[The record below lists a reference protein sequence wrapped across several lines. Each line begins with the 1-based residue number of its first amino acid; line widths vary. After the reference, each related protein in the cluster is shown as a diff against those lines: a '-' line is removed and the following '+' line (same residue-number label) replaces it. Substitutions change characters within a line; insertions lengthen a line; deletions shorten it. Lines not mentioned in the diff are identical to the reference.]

1 LSGLL
6 GRGQGLVTGRGSKRR
21 ELLGRTMGGT
31 GNLGQVTDDDQASG
45 GVAGGVAGPVAR
57 SLSGPALS
65 GPALSG
71 PADLPEQMRVRLDK
85 LNGMRASGVDPYPV
99 GFPRTAT
106 IAEVRATHPD
116 LGPDTAT
123 GERVGVTGRV
133 MLSRPGGKLCFA
145 TIRDGTGDIQV
156 MISLD
161 RVGEQ
166 ALAAWKRD
174 VDLGDHVGVEGE
186 VITSRS
192 GELSVLADSF
202 AITAKA
208 LRPLPDKHAG
218 LNDPQARVRQ
228 RYVDLIVNPAAR
240 RMAEMRAS
248 LTRALREELHAR
260 GYLEVE
266 TPVLQVLHGGANAR
280 PFVTHSNAY
289 DIELYLRIALE
300 LYLKRLVVG
309 GIEKVYEIGRI
320 FRNEGADATHNP
332 EFTMLEAYE
341 AYGDYNT
348 IGTLTWEL
356 IQAAARASLG
366 GTIVRRP
373 DGSQHDIGGDW
384 RQVTVH
390 DAVSG
395 ALGEEVTP
403 DTSEE
408 KLRHLSEQA
417 GIHQDPKWNRG
428 QVLLELYEHLVE
440 ARTVAPTFYRDF
452 PVEVSPLT
460 RQHRCDPRLAERW
473 DLVAFGAEIGTG
485 YSELVDPVQQR
496 ARLTAQSLLAA
507 GGDPEA
513 MQLDEDFLRAL
524 EYGMPPSG
532 GMGMG
537 TDRLMIMLTGASIRE
552 TVLFPLVRPD

>member
-1 LSGLL
+1 
-6 GRGQGLVTGRGSKRR
+6 VTDGDQ
-21 ELLGRTMGGT
+21 
-31 GNLGQVTDDDQASG
+31 GQV
-45 GVAGGVAGPVAR
+45 
-57 SLSGPALS
+57 
-65 GPALSG
+65 
-71 PADLPEQMRVRLDK
+71 PEQMAVRLGK
-85 LNGMRASGVDPYPV
+85 LDRIRAAGGDPYPV

-106 IAEVRATHPD
+106 IAEVRAKYPD
-116 LGPDTAT
+116 LEPDTET
-123 GERVGVTGRV
+123 GQRVGVTGRV
-133 MLSRPGGKLCFA
+133 MLSRIGGKLCFA

-202 AITAKA
+202 AITSKA
-208 LRPLPDKHAG
+208 LRPLPEKFAG
-218 LNDPQARVRQ
+218 LSDPEARVRQ
-228 RYVDLIVNPAAR
+228 RYVDLIVNPDAR
-240 RMAEMRAS
+240 RMAELRATV
-248 LTRALREELHAR
+248 TRSLREELHAR
-260 GYLEVE
+260 GFLEAE
-266 TPVLQVLHGGANAR
+266 TPALQVLHGGANAR
-280 PFVTHSNAY
+280 PFITHSNAY
-289 DIELYLRIALE
+289 NIELYLRIALE

-348 IGTLTWEL
+348 IGTLSREL
-356 IQAAARASLG
+356 IQAAARAAFG
-366 GTIVRRP
+366 GTVIRRA
-373 DGSQHDIGGDW
+373 DGSEHDIGGEW
-384 RQVTVH
+384 PSVGVH
-390 DAVSG
+390 EAISA

-403 DTSEE
+403 DTSEAR
-408 KLRHLSEQA
+408 LRQLSEQA
-417 GIHQDPKWNRG
+417 GIHQEPKWNRG
-428 QVLLELYEHLVE
+428 QVVLELYERLVE

-460 RQHRCDPRLAERW
+460 RQHRSDPRLAERW
-473 DLVAFGAEIGTG
+473 DLVAFGAEMGTG
-485 YSELVDPVQQR
+485 YSELVDPVVQR
-496 ARLTAQSLLAA
+496 ERLTAQSLLAA

-537 TDRLMIMLTGASIRE
+537 TDRMLIRFTGASIR
-552 TVLFPLVRPD
+552 

>member
-1 LSGLL
+1 
-6 GRGQGLVTGRGSKRR
+6 V
-21 ELLGRTMGGT
+21 
-31 GNLGQVTDDDQASG
+31 
-45 GVAGGVAGPVAR
+45 
-57 SLSGPALS
+57 
-65 GPALSG
+65 
-71 PADLPEQMRVRLDK
+71 PEQMQVRLDK
-85 LNGMRASGVDPYPV
+85 LDRIRAAGTDPYPV
-99 GFPRTAT
+99 AFPRTAT
-106 IAEVRATHPD
+106 IAQIRDKYPD
-116 LGPDTAT
+116 LAPDTAT
-123 GERVGVTGRV
+123 GQHAGVTGRV
-133 MLSRPGGKLCFA
+133 MLYRTGGKLCFA
-145 TIRDGTGDIQV
+145 RVRDATGDIQV

-161 RVGEQ
+161 RVGAD

-174 VDLGDHVGVEGE
+174 VDLGDHIGVEGE
-186 VITSRS
+186 VISSRS

-218 LNDPQARVRQ
+218 LSDPQARVRQ
-228 RYVDLIVNPAAR
+228 RYVDLIINPDAR
-240 RMAEMRAS
+240 RMAELRANV
-248 LTRALREELHAR
+248 TRSLREELHAR
-260 GYLEVE
+260 GFLEAE

-280 PFVTHSNAY
+280 PFVTRSNAY

-341 AYGDYNT
+341 AYGDYTT
-348 IGTLTWEL
+348 IATLTREL
-356 IQAAARASLG
+356 IQAAARAGLG
-366 GTIVRRP
+366 GTVVRRP
-373 DGSQHDIGGDW
+373 DGTEHDIGGEW
-384 RQVTVH
+384 PSVGVH
-390 DAVSG
+390 EAVSA

-403 DTSEE
+403 DTGEHR
-408 KLRHLSEQA
+408 LRELSAQA
-417 GIHQDPKWNRG
+417 DVHQEPKWNRG

-460 RQHRCDPRLAERW
+460 RQHRSDPRLAERW

-496 ARLTAQSLLAA
+496 ERLTAQSLQAA

-552 TVLFPLVRPD
+552 TILFPLVRPD

>member
-1 LSGLL
+1 L
-6 GRGQGLVTGRGSKRR
+6 RR
-21 ELLGRTMGGT
+21 SRT
-31 GNLGQVTDDDQASG
+31 GNLGQVTDDDL
-45 GVAGGVAGPVAR
+45 R
-57 SLSGPALS
+57 H
-65 GPALSG
+65 
-71 PADLPEQMRVRLDK
+71 LPEQMQVRLAK
-85 LNGMRASGVDPYPV
+85 LDRIRAAGGDPYPV
-99 GFPRTAT
+99 GFPRTTT
-106 IAEVRATHPD
+106 IAEIREKYPD
-116 LGPDTAT
+116 LEPDTAT
-123 GERVGVTGRV
+123 GEKVGVTGRV
-133 MLSRPGGKLCFA
+133 VLSRVGGKLCFA

-166 ALAAWKRD
+166 PLAAWKSD
-174 VDLGDHVGVEGE
+174 VDLGDHIGVEGE
-186 VITSRS
+186 VIASRS

-202 AITAKA
+202 AITSKA

-218 LNDPQARVRQ
+218 LSDPEARVRQ
-228 RYVDLIVNPAAR
+228 RYVDLIINPAAR
-240 RMAEMRAS
+240 RMAELRAVI
-248 LTRALREELHAR
+248 TRSLREELHAR
-260 GYLEVE
+260 GFLEAE

-280 PFVTHSNAY
+280 PFVTRSNAY

-332 EFTMLEAYE
+332 EFTMLEVYE
-341 AYGDYNT
+341 AYGDYNS
-348 IGTLTWEL
+348 IGTLTREL
-356 IQAAARASLG
+356 IQAAARAALG
-366 GTIVRRP
+366 GTVVRRP
-373 DGSQHDIGGDW
+373 DGSEHDIGGEW
-384 RQVTVH
+384 PSVTVH
-390 DAVSG
+390 EAVSR
-395 ALGEEVTP
+395 ALGEEISP
-403 DTSEE
+403 DTGEVA
-408 KLRHLSEQA
+408 LRQLSARA

-460 RQHRCDPRLAERW
+460 RQHRADPRLAEKW

-485 YSELVDPVQQR
+485 YSELVDPVEERQ
-496 ARLTAQSLLAA
+496 RLTAQSLLSA

-532 GMGMG
+532 GVGMG
-537 TDRLMIMLTGASIRE
+537 TDRLLIMLTGANIRE
-552 TVLFPLVRPD
+552 TILFPTVRPD

>member
-1 LSGLL
+1 L
-6 GRGQGLVTGRGSKRR
+6 RR
-21 ELLGRTMGGT
+21 SRT
-31 GNLGQVTDDDQASG
+31 GNLGQVTDDDL
-45 GVAGGVAGPVAR
+45 R
-57 SLSGPALS
+57 H
-65 GPALSG
+65 
-71 PADLPEQMRVRLDK
+71 LPEQMQVRLAK
-85 LNGMRASGVDPYPV
+85 LDRIRAAGGDPYPV
-99 GFPRTAT
+99 GFPRTTT
-106 IAEVRATHPD
+106 IAEIREKYPD
-116 LGPDTAT
+116 LEPDTAT
-123 GERVGVTGRV
+123 GEKVGVTGRV
-133 MLSRPGGKLCFA
+133 VLSRVGGKLCFA

-166 ALAAWKRD
+166 PLAAWKSD
-174 VDLGDHVGVEGE
+174 VDLGDHIGVEGE
-186 VITSRS
+186 VIASRS

-202 AITAKA
+202 AITSKA

-218 LNDPQARVRQ
+218 LSDPEARVRQ
-228 RYVDLIVNPAAR
+228 RYVDLIINPAAR
-240 RMAEMRAS
+240 RMAELRAVI
-248 LTRALREELHAR
+248 TRSLREELHAR
-260 GYLEVE
+260 GFLEAE

-280 PFVTHSNAY
+280 PFITRSNAY

-332 EFTMLEAYE
+332 EFTMLEVYE
-341 AYGDYNT
+341 AYGDYNS
-348 IGTLTWEL
+348 IGTLTREL
-356 IQAAARASLG
+356 IQAAARAALG
-366 GTIVRRP
+366 GTVVRRP
-373 DGSQHDIGGDW
+373 DGSEHDIGGEW
-384 RQVTVH
+384 PSVTVH
-390 DAVSG
+390 EAVSR
-395 ALGEEVTP
+395 ALGEEISP
-403 DTSEE
+403 DTGEVA
-408 KLRHLSEQA
+408 LRQLSARA

-460 RQHRCDPRLAERW
+460 RQHRADPRLAEKW

-485 YSELVDPVQQR
+485 YSELVDPVEERQ
-496 ARLTAQSLLAA
+496 RLTAQSLLSA

-532 GMGMG
+532 GVGMG
-537 TDRLMIMLTGASIRE
+537 TDRLLIMLTGANIRE
-552 TVLFPLVRPD
+552 TILFPTVRPD